1 MKKRPM
7 NLNRRR
13 FLRGAAFAAAA
24 PMIVP
29 SSVFG
34 NATTPAPSNRIALGH
49 IGVGG
54 QGTGLLRNFLNV
66 AGAQSV
72 AVSDCFAS
80 RRERAQKTI
89 EEHYGA
95 GAGKDGWKGC
105 QTYRDFRELLA
116 RPDID
121 AVVIATP
128 DHGHV
133 PVGLCAVRAGKDT
146 YIEKP
151 LGVAM
156 TWDWAL
162 REEVRRR
169 GSIFQYGTQQRSS
182 QHFRLACELV
192 RNGICGPLKRMEVWS
207 PALGP
212 GALTRHV
219 AADDP
224 ELKAIEPPAD
234 LDYDRWLGPAP
245 SAPYTAVRCTN
256 QGAYHIY
263 DYALGFI
270 AGWGVHPL
278 DIAQWGHDED
288 RSVPVEY
295 EGTGGIPR
303 EGLFDTLAVWDV
315 QCRYAD
321 GVTMRFMDAD
331 TAKPLVS
338 AYRKFEGHGTTFFG
352 DKGWVSVDRGGLYA
366 SDPSWLQIKWK
377 PSDIRLYESANHYA
391 NYVDGVRSRRPTI
404 CPIDVAVKD
413 DLISHVSDICIRLRR
428 KVRWDEAKEQ
438 ILGDEQASR
447 LLHRPLRAP
456 WTL

>member
-1 MKKRPM
+1 M
-7 NLNRRR
+7 NPYALNRRS
-13 FLRGAAFAAAA
+13 FLRRTAAGAIA

-29 SSVFG
+29 SSVLG
-34 NATTPAPSNRIALGH
+34 NATTPAPSNRVAIGH

-72 AVSDCFAS
+72 AICDCFAS
-80 RRERAQKTI
+80 RRERAQKTVND
-89 EEHYGA
+89 HYARQTGQA
-95 GAGKDGWKGC
+95 GWAGCD
-105 QTYRDFRELLA
+105 TYRDFRELLA

-128 DHGHV
+128 DHWHV
-133 PVGLCAVRAGKDT
+133 PAGLHAIRAGKDT

-151 LGVAM
+151 LSVAM

-162 REEVRRR
+162 RAEIRRR
-169 GSIFQYGTQQRSS
+169 GAIFQYGTQQRSGRN
-182 QHFRLACELV
+182 FRFACELV
-192 RNGICGPLKRMEVWS
+192 RNGVLGNLKRMEVWS

-219 AADDP
+219 APDDR
-224 ELKAIEPPAD
+224 ELKVGPPPED

-245 SAPYTAVRCTN
+245 DAPYTEVRCSN

-288 RSVPVEY
+288 HSVPVEY
-295 EGTGGIPR
+295 EGTGGIPA
-303 EGLFDTLAVWDV
+303 EGLFDTLATWDI

-321 GVTMRFMDAD
+321 GVTMRFMDED
-331 TAKPLVS
+331 TARPIVS
-338 AYRKFEGHGTTFFG
+338 AYRKFTGHGTTFFG
-352 DKGWVSVDRGGLYA
+352 DRGWVSVDRGGLYT
-366 SDPSWLQIKWK
+366 SDPAWPRIQWGA
-377 PSDIRLYESANHYA
+377 DDRRLYESPNHYA
-391 NYVDGVRSRRPTI
+391 NFADSVRSRRPTI
-404 CPIDVAVKD
+404 CPIDVAVGD
-413 DLISHVSDICIRLRR
+413 DLISHLGNICIRLKRP
-428 KVRWDEAKEQ
+428 VRWDPAAEQ
-438 ILGDEQASR
+438 IAGDEPANR
-447 LLHRPLRAP
+447 MLHRPLRAP